1 MAGFLY
7 MPNPTHPN
15 AVTSLSYCIVVR
27 CGPNQQSQSL
37 SALQFTQELL
47 AQGHRVIRV
56 FFYQQ
61 AVLIASNFTVMPQ
74 DEANLSL
81 QWQALAQE
89 HQLELGVCIAG
100 ALQNGIVNPQECERY
115 QLSAANLAQGFQLV
129 GLGQLAAA
137 SADCDRLISFGA

>member
-7 MPNPTHPN
+7 MPNTTQSNNP
-15 AVTSLSYCIVVR
+15 ASLSYCIVVR

-47 AQGHRVIRV
+47 AQGHTVMRV

-61 AVLIASNFTVMPQ
+61 AVLIASSLTVAPQ
-74 DEANLSL
+74 DEASLTL

-89 HQLELGVCIAG
+89 YDLELGVCIAG
-100 ALQNGIVNPQECERY
+100 ALHNGIVNPQECERY
-115 QLSAANLAQGFQLV
+115 QLDGANLAQDFQLI

-137 SADCDRLISFGA
+137 SAECDRLVSFGA

>member
-7 MPNPTHPN
+7 MPNTTHLN
-15 AVTSLSYCIVVR
+15 STTSLSYCIVVR

-37 SALQFTQELL
+37 SALQFTHELL
-47 AQGHRVIRV
+47 AQGHSVMRV

-61 AVLIASNFTVMPQ
+61 AVLIASSLTVVPQ
-74 DEANLSL
+74 DEANLTL

-89 HQLELGVCIAG
+89 YQLELGVCIAG
-100 ALQNGIVNPQECERY
+100 ALHNGIVNPQECERY
-115 QLSAANLAQGFQLV
+115 QLEAANLAQGFQLV

-137 SADCDRLISFGA
+137 SVECDRLVSFGA